1 MKILITGSSSGIGRW
16 LAAHYSQTGHQVW
29 GIARRDQ
36 SDFEAEQ
43 RGFGHSFRATRADV
57 SKWEEL
63 DALRVAVE
71 RDWKN
76 LDGLICCAG
85 IQGPLGA
92 AMKLSSAAWHQ
103 SLGINLHGT
112 FNTLL
117 ALYDPLHRAER
128 RAKIICFSGGGS
140 TAPRPFFT
148 PYAVAKAAVVRMVE
162 NLAHEWAELP
172 IDINAIAPGAV
183 NTRMTDEVL
192 AAGPAVVGKKEYEKT
207 LEQKLKGGTP
217 LAKVGALTDFLLS
230 PQSDRISGRL
240 ISGLWDPYSSLP
252 RLRSQLENSDVYT
265 LRRIIPKDRGLD
277 WQ

>member
-1 MKILITGSSSGIGRW
+1 MKILITGSSSGMGRW
-16 LAAHYSQTGHQVW
+16 LATHYCTTGHQVW

-36 SDFEAEQ
+36 SDFETEQ
-43 RGFGHSFRATRADV
+43 RASGRSFRATRADV
-57 SKWEEL
+57 SKWEEM
-63 DALRVAVE
+63 DTLRGAVE
-71 RDWKN
+71 RDWGN

-92 AMKLSSAAWHQ
+92 AMNLSSAAWSQ

-117 ALYDPLHRAER
+117 ALHDPLRRAER

-162 NLAHEWAELP
+162 NLAHEWAGLP
-172 IDINAIAPGAV
+172 IDINSIAPGAV
-183 NTRMTDEVL
+183 NTGMTDEVI

-207 LEQKLKGGTP
+207 LEQKQKGGTP
-217 LAKVGALTDFLLS
+217 LAKVGALIDFLLS
-230 PQSDRISGRL
+230 ADSDLISGRL
-240 ISGLWDPYSSLP
+240 ISGLWDPYCSLP
-252 RLRSQLENSDVYT
+252 KLCSELDASDVYT
-265 LRRIIPKDRGLD
+265 LRRIVPKDRGFN
-277 WQ
+277 WE